1 MVGKTGPQPGGK
13 AKKDEQGCSIERFEG
28 WGTRTKFPEKNTF
41 LVCLDDL
48 FEQSGAINF
57 KKGSL
62 GTWQCIGHLGM
73 ICKLPQSTTEP
84 LHAGL
89 GHSVCRIDEIS
100 GMVKHSGKTM
110 KELAVQTNYAN
121 FDNMII
127 FCQNM
132 PNLEIFN
139 PPRSR
144 TTN

>member
-1 MVGKTGPQPGGK
+1 MEKQRRMNRGVLLNVL
-13 AKKDEQGCSIERFEG
+13 KDGEQEQN
-28 WGTRTKFPEKNTF
+28 FPKKNTF

-84 LHAGL
+84 LFEHAGL

-132 PNLEIFN
+132 QNLEIFN